1 MYSLISLIILFAVSY
16 IGYRLFDLVHFPAS
30 RIVGPIFTVTLI
42 QAFGFSTEVPSLF
55 KMGFSV
61 VFGVYLGLRFDKNA
75 QKQLLKAIVPAVI
88 LSVSYVFITILYGS
102 ILTAVSHMDQNT
114 AFLAVIPGGVAEAGV
129 LAVSFNA
136 NLAQVSSFQLIRY
149 LSIVLIMPLL
159 SKFIIVPLINRHK
172 STENDVQEIKNNR
185 SETGSY
191 IELEPKTNQLSYS
204 SIWFLIVGSLGSF
217 LFYQVHFPAA
227 LLLGATVFVALLQTF
242 SPVAFKLPNV
252 RYYEWAQIGMGAVIG
267 TSFTKES
274 FMQMGTLILPM
285 LMMTLLIVTT
295 SIILGFIFSKIFKMD
310 YITGLM
316 SVLPGGIS
324 TMIILAEDLEAD
336 IVTISTL
343 QLARLITAV
352 AFIPILYQW
361 LL

>member
-1 MYSLISLIILFAVSY
+1 MYSIISLIILFAISY
-16 IGYRLFDLVHFPAS
+16 FGYRLFDLVHFPAS
-30 RIVGPIFTVTLI
+30 RIVGPIFAVTLI
-42 QAFGFSTEVPSLF
+42 QVFGFSTGVPSLF

-61 VFGVYLGLRFDKNA
+61 VFGIYLGLRFDKNA
-75 QKQLLKAIVPAVI
+75 QMRLKQAIVPALV
-88 LSVSYVFITILYGS
+88 LSIVYIFITILYGNL
-102 ILTAVSHMDQNT
+102 LTTVSHMDQNT

-149 LSIVLIMPLL
+149 LSIVFVMPLL
-159 SKFIIVPLINRHK
+159 SKFIIVPLINRHN
-172 STENDVQEIKNNR
+172 SNENNVPHIDTH
-185 SETGSY
+185 SETSTS
-191 IELEPKTNQLSYS
+191 IELESKTNAPSYS
-204 SIWFLIVGSLGSF
+204 SIWFLIVGILGSS
-217 LFYQVHFPAA
+217 LFYKIHFPAA
-227 LLLGATVFVALLQTF
+227 LLLGATAFVALLQTI
-242 SPVAFKLPNV
+242 SPVSFKQPNV

-267 TSFTKES
+267 TSFTKDS
-274 FMQMGTLILPM
+274 FMQMGTLVGPM
-285 LMMTLLIVTT
+285 LMMTFLIVTT
-295 SIILGFIFSKIFKMD
+295 SIILGFVFSKIFKMD

-324 TMIILAEDLEAD
+324 TMIILAEDLDAD
-336 IVTISTL
+336 IVTLSTL